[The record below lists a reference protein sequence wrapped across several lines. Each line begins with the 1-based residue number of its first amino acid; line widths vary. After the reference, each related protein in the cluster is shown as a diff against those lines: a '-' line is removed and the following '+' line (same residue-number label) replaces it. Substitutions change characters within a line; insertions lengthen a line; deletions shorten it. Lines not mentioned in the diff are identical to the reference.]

1 MGGLQTKMSVF
12 ALPHPGLLPNGE
24 GEIAGRF
31 NEKITVPG
39 KLSALGSVPDWPL
52 LRQTDA
58 VVIRLMEWNGLG
70 LYRTNHAATNSRA

>member
-1 MGGLQTKMSVF
+1 LLFLTLSSPKGGEGRGEGGLQTKISVF

-39 KLSALGSVPDWPL
+39 KLPDRPFPEL
-52 LRQTDA
+52 KDISCKIIFA
-58 VVIRLMEWNGLG
+58 
-70 LYRTNHAATNSRA
+70 RTKQS